1 MSDSGQELSP
11 SQKLVNALASLS
23 KAISESSDER
33 RSFQELLGLPGAALD
48 KFDIVRYINELNAD
62 LKDSTQDIDWDAETR
77 KSLRVFV
84 LSFAKRIAMLETNA
98 VPNLWNGNGAQAV
111 STILATLLPIHMLL
125 AKWLRWPSSRE
136 EYAMPPKLSR
146 RIKAAERRVHDL
158 ESSSEGLQEKLDTIQ
173 RVHEVAE
180 AFPADLEE
188 LDRIRAEL
196 QAAEKSCSITKAAI
210 DSTQLSAAAQL
221 QKLNEQAEEAAAIV
235 AKCKDAYRIATSTG
249 LAGAFQQKATSLNW
263 SIGWWTAGLL
273 AALAIGAFLGSS
285 RISALTELIS
295 TNANGGSVVLQIVLS
310 VLSVGA
316 PLWFAWLATSQI
328 GQRFRLAEDYAF
340 KASVAKAYEGYR
352 EEASSLEVAE
362 FSTRL
367 FSAALDRLEEPPIR
381 LLEGAGLYN
390 SPMHEFI
397 DSKAFQ
403 KAIETMPALRER
415 LTDLVSQIKS
425 RPPTAATRSAK
436 PATSTEEPSQ

>member
-1 MSDSGQELSP
+1 MSDATEELSP
-11 SQKLVNALASLS
+11 AQTLIDALTSLA
-23 KAISESSDER
+23 KAISDSSTER
-33 RSFQELLGLPGAALD
+33 RSFQELTGLAGVAID
-48 KFDIVRYINELNAD
+48 KDDIVRYIDELTED
-62 LKDSTQDIDWDAETR
+62 LRESTEGVDWKKEPYDTF
-77 KSLRVFV
+77 RVYIV
-84 LSFAKRIAMLETNA
+84 SFAKRIAILQANTI
-98 VPNLWNGNGAQAV
+98 PNLWNGNGAQAA
-111 STILATLLPIHMLL
+111 SSILSTLLPIHMLL
-125 AKWLRWPSSRE
+125 AKWLRWPSARD
-136 EYAMPPKLSR
+136 EYAMPSKLAR
-146 RIKAAERRVHDL
+146 RIKAAERRVQDV
-158 ESSSEGLQEKLDTIQ
+158 ENSSQGLQEKLDTIQ
-173 RVHEVAE
+173 RVHEAAD

-188 LDRIRAEL
+188 LERIRSEL
-196 QAAEKSCSITKAAI
+196 QAAEKSCSVIMSDI
-210 DSTQLSAAAQL
+210 DRSKSSATAQL
-221 QKLNEQAEEAAAIV
+221 KELNELAKQAAAIV
-235 AKCKDAYRIATSTG
+235 TKCKDAYRIATSTG

-263 SIGWWTAGLL
+263 SIVLWTVGLL
-273 AALAIGAFLGSS
+273 SALTIGALLGSS
-285 RISALTELIS
+285 RISALTQLIS
-295 TNANGGSVVLQIVLS
+295 SNANAGSVVLQIVLS

-403 KAIETMPALRER
+403 KALETMPALRER
-415 LTDLVSQIKS
+415 LTDLVTQITPRS
-425 RPPTAATRSAK
+425 PTSPKPTK
-436 PATSTEEPSQ
+436 PAASTDEPA

>member
-1 MSDSGQELSP
+1 MSEAVELTP
-11 SQKLVNALASLS
+11 SQRLINALRSMA
-23 KAISESSDER
+23 KAIAESSDEK
-33 RSFQELLGLPGAALD
+33 RSFQELVGLAGVAID
-48 KFDIVRYINELNAD
+48 KIDLVRYINELAD
-62 LKDSTQDIDWDAETR
+62 DVRDSTQDVDWEDESNKTIRA
-77 KSLRVFV
+77 FV
-84 LSFAKRIAMLETNA
+84 GSFARRITILEANV
-98 VPNLWNGNGAQAV
+98 VPNLWNGNGGQAASSV
-111 STILATLLPIHMLL
+111 LSTLFPIHMLL

-146 RIKAAERRVHDL
+146 RIKAAERRVQDV
-158 ESSSEGLQEKLDTIQ
+158 ENSSQGLQEKLDTIQ
-173 RVHEVAE
+173 RVHEA
-180 AFPADLEE
+180 ADTFPTDLEE
-188 LDRIRAEL
+188 LERIRDEL
-196 QAAEKSCSITKAAI
+196 QAAERSCSITKEKI
-210 DSTQLSAAAQL
+210 DNTELSAALQL
-221 QKLNEQAEEAAAIV
+221 QKLNEQAEEAAAVV

-263 SIGWWTAGLL
+263 SIVWWTGGLL
-273 AALAIGAFLGSS
+273 AALAIGALLGSN
-285 RISALTELIS
+285 RISALTQLLS
-295 TNANGGSVVLQIVLS
+295 ADANAGSVTLQIVLS

-403 KAIETMPALRER
+403 KALETMPALRER
-415 LTDLVSQIKS
+415 LSDLVTHIKS
-425 RPPTAATRSAK
+425 RPTTSRQPTKSAASAD
-436 PATSTEEPSQ
+436 EPS